1 MMLHDSISD
10 LIGRIYAGARDSAAW
25 DEVIAD
31 LIFFTRSSSALI
43 APTDLDNRK
52 LFEVRYY
59 GRDDAQLLDGVRDYI
74 DHFHQHDPV
83 LAYGARN
90 PHSGVASLSA
100 ALTPAEQ
107 AQSDYVRWLTSVFEL
122 RDVITRYTPPQR
134 GLSLAICLNPARG
147 REAHDEADLRLFA
160 ILFPHMSEAVRL
172 AHRPIAIADSDEPLI
187 LIDAR
192 GRVHDLSPTA
202 AQLLSEA
209 DGLFMEGGYLRAS
222 HRGEQPRID
231 DTLKSALT
239 AMERGGAGGNLAL
252 SRPSGRR
259 PLLIRISP
267 LPAPSS
273 PLEALSPTALV
284 SVVDPE
290 TPPSA
295 SAAARW
301 TTLFGLTKAEARL
314 AVALLTG
321 EGNLRATADT
331 LGIAYATARVQL
343 ASLFAKTGTHSQP
356 QLSRLLSRTG

>member
-1 MMLHDSISD
+1 
-10 LIGRIYAGARDSAAW
+10 
-25 DEVIAD
+25 
-31 LIFFTRSSSALI
+31 
-43 APTDLDNRK
+43 
-52 LFEVRYY
+52 
-59 GRDDAQLLDGVRDYI
+59 
-74 DHFHQHDPV
+74 
-83 LAYGARN
+83 
-90 PHSGVASLSA
+90 
-100 ALTPAEQ
+100 
-107 AQSDYVRWLTSVFEL
+107 
-122 RDVITRYTPPQR
+122 
-134 GLSLAICLNPARG
+134 
-147 REAHDEADLRLFA
+147 
-160 ILFPHMSEAVRL
+160 MSEAVRL

-290 TPPSA
+290 TSAFGKRCGPLDDIVRPDEGRSPAGGGVADRRRKFAGYRRHPRHRLRHGTRPTCQPVRQDRHPQPTPAFAPAEPHRIVADPSRPNELLLGLSRRRGLYDPA
-295 SAAARW
+295 PAFEHSADVAGTGGGAARVDR
-301 TTLFGLTKAEARL
+301 GVAEIA
-314 AVALLTG
+314 A
-321 EGNLRATADT
+321 EGGAEM
-331 LGIAYATARVQL
+331 GP
-343 ASLFAKTGTHSQP
+343 GC
-356 QLSRLLSRTG
+356 